1 MSNSIKRQIN
11 WAWSFAKGFH
21 GQIFIYFLLE
31 LSSIVFSLLFVYYSK
46 KSVDIALNVIPGDL
60 KVHILLVVGS
70 VFAGIIAKLIAT
82 YINQKTQLRF
92 TLRIQNQI
100 VAKQLNAVW
109 QVLKQWFTGD
119 VMVRITNDCNEVVQ
133 MISHVGVNFIVTTL
147 KLIATFIFL
156 WVIDPMLA
164 IMIIAI
170 SPLFLFSKIY
180 FKRLRQLN
188 YSVKQS
194 ESEVGNIM
202 QENLRNRGLIQ
213 SLSIFA
219 ARHLIMESAQQNS
232 LGLKLKQLNFTL
244 FTQTMM
250 KVAINIGYLTAFI
263 WGIYRLNQQEI
274 TFGTMT
280 AFLQLVGRIQAPI
293 LSLITFFPAFIRF
306 RTSADRLMEI
316 DLIDQVEISNNS
328 FRDGIKAIHFE
339 NVTFAY
345 EHQDV
350 IQKLNVEMRVGEPVA
365 IVGAS
370 GKGKTT
376 LIRLLLNLIKPVE
389 GKILI
394 ENQLAERTDLNSSH
408 KLNFSYVPQGNSL
421 FSGSIYDNLK
431 IINKSIT
438 EEQML
443 DALRL
448 ACADFID
455 QLPEGLH
462 TKIGEQ
468 SYGLSEGQAQRIAI
482 ARAILRDCDIWLFD
496 EATSALDEETSKRL
510 LDNLMQYAKDKI
522 MIFVTHDEKVSSR
535 CNNVIQMN

>member
-1 MSNSIKRQIN
+1 MSNSIKQQIN

-443 DALRL
+443 NALRL

>member
-1 MSNSIKRQIN
+1 MNYSIKRQIN
-11 WAWSFAKGFH
+11 WAWNFAKGFH
-21 GQIFIYFLLE
+21 AQIFVYFLLE
-31 LSSIVFSLLFVYYSK
+31 LTSIVFSLLFVYYSK

-60 KVHILLVVGS
+60 RLHIFLVVGS
-70 VFAGIIAKLIAT
+70 VFAGIVAKLIAT
-82 YINQKTQLRF
+82 YINQKTQLKF

-133 MISHVGVNFIVTTL
+133 MISHAGVNFIVTTL

-188 YSVKQS
+188 YNVKQS

-219 ARHLIMESAQQNS
+219 ARHFIMESAQQNS
-232 LGLKLKQLNFTL
+232 LGLKLKQLNFNL

-250 KVAINIGYLTAFI
+250 KVAINVGYLTAFI
-263 WGIYRLNQQEI
+263 WGIYRLHQNEI

-280 AFLQLVGRIQAPI
+280 AFLQLVGRIQSPI

-316 DLIDQVEISNNS
+316 DLIEQVETSNNH
-328 FRDGIKAIHFE
+328 FAEGINSIRFE

-350 IQKLNVEMRVGEPVA
+350 IHKLNVDMKAGEPVA

-376 LIRLLLNLIKPVE
+376 LIRLLLNLIKPVK
-389 GKILI
+389 GRIIL
-394 ENQLAERTDLNSSH
+394 EDKTGDVKDLNSSH
-408 KLNFSYVPQGNSL
+408 KLNFSYVPQGNTL
-421 FSGSIYDNLK
+421 FSGSIYDNLR

-438 EEQML
+438 EEQMIN
-443 DALRL
+443 ALNL
-448 ACADFID
+448 ACADFVF

-496 EATSALDEETSKRL
+496 EATSALDEETSNRL
-510 LDNLMQYAKDKI
+510 LDNLMKYAKEKI
-522 MIFVTHDEKVSSR
+522 MIFVTHDEKVALR
-535 CNNVIQMN
+535 CKKVIQMN